1 MDAFLKTDAIVWLAF
16 VALFGLMVGSFI
28 NVLVARLPFEKSI
41 IWPGSRCFSCYQPIA
56 WTDNLPIIGYLRL
69 RGRCRSCGTAFSSRY
84 LWVEVGTAAAF
95 LALFAIEVIKP
106 IHQFP
111 ASKPIAAGLP
121 PIGPLALFVY
131 HAILLSLL
139 LTAALIDAQHRIIPP
154 MIPYVGAVIGIAGA
168 AFMPWPWPHA
178 ATVVNAIPLGQVWQ
192 LPEWNGKIAV
202 GVQPWPFTGPPPSW
216 AASGT
221 WKLGLMNAVLGALAG
236 TFVVRWVKWLFEV
249 GFGKEALGL
258 GDADLL
264 LMAGAFLGWQ
274 PVVMS
279 LFVGAFAALFV
290 FKLPSI
296 ILGYVRGSP
305 IERELPFGPGL
316 AVGVL
321 ITVLGWRWL
330 GPRAQF
336 VFFDLQ
342 TLAVMVGVM
351 SIGMLAAGLL
361 LRRNEDLPAATE
373 PAAKS

>member
-1 MDAFLKTDAIVWLAF
+1 MEAFLKTDALVWMAF
-16 VALFGLMVGSFI
+16 VLLAGLMVGSFI
-28 NVLVARLPFEKSI
+28 NVLVARLPFEKSV

-69 RGRCRSCGTAFSSRY
+69 GGKCRSCGTAYSARY
-84 LWVEVGTAAAF
+84 LWVEVGTGLAF

-106 IHQFP
+106 IHPFP
-111 ASKPIAAGLP
+111 ATKPIAPGLP
-121 PIGPLALFVY
+121 QIGPFAMFVY
-131 HAILLSLL
+131 HSILLSLL
-139 LTAALIDAQHRIIPP
+139 LAAALIDAQHRIIPP
-154 MIPYVGAVIGIAGA
+154 IIPYVGAAIGIAGA
-168 AFMPWPWPHA
+168 ALMPWPWPLPPGA
-178 ATVVNAIPLGQVWQ
+178 AEAIPVGQAWQ
-192 LPEWNGKIAV
+192 LPEWHGKIPL
-202 GVQPWPFTGPPPSW
+202 GVQLWPYVGPPHTW
-216 AASGT
+216 APAGS
-221 WKLGLMNAVLGALAG
+221 WKLGLMNAVIGALAG

-274 PVVMS
+274 GVVMS

-296 ILGYVRGSP
+296 VIGFVRKSP

-316 AVGVL
+316 SVGVL
-321 ITVLGWRWL
+321 VTLLGWRWI
-330 GPRAQF
+330 GPGAQF

-361 LRRNEDLPAATE
+361 LRRNEEAPA
-373 PAAKS
+373 PAESVAKT